1 MIILEVSYIIIYLT
15 EKILITSYFRYM
27 NLLLLNFNKSS
38 LLLNE
43 KDQKYVLAHMD
54 YNHLRALK
62 YFTDKHFEALKQRYD
77 ENRAT

>member
-1 MIILEVSYIIIYLT
+1 
-15 EKILITSYFRYM
+15 M

-43 KDQKYVLAHMD
+43 EDQKYVLAHMD
-54 YNHLRALK
+54 YYHLRALK
-62 YFTDKHFEALKQRYD
+62 YFTDKNFEALKQRYD